1 MTFFEYLLGSK
12 VERIVR
18 REVEKLAALPI
29 GELFDKYWSYRQF
42 RLVHGRKPSPD
53 SMRFNDYLYRMK
65 TSRTLDH
72 PLRVFVTDKEYG
84 KLFVKA
90 VVGDSYVVPT
100 LAILRTE
107 EEVRNYDF
115 PDRCCIKPTHASGKV
130 IIRKHGEP
138 IDYEKIVSWLSFDY
152 YPMNHERNY
161 KNFERKIIVEPL
173 IFDDGEV
180 ANYKIHCYCGVP
192 KCISASVGFDEN
204 RRKRDY
210 SSDWAKPDFSI
221 NIQQP
226 DLDIDAPVNLDEM
239 LAVARKLSAFF
250 DFVRIDV
257 YSNGK
262 SVLVGEI
269 TNCPDAANTKFFPP
283 EAEDA
288 FSKVFFSTS

>member
-12 VERIVR
+12 VEKIVR

-42 RLVHGRKPSPD
+42 RLVHGRKPASD

-115 PDRCCIKPTHASGKV
+115 PDRCCIKPTHASSKV

-161 KNFERKIIVEPL
+161 KNLERKIIVEPL
-173 IFDDGEV
+173 VFDDDNIMDYRV
-180 ANYKIHCYCGVP
+180 FCFRGVP
-192 KCISASVGFDEN
+192 KFVFAGIGPDSQRSSFVVHCDWTDAS
-204 RRKRDY
+204 
-210 SSDWAKPDFSI
+210 FSI
-221 NIQQP
+221 HRPP
-226 DLDIDAPVNLDEM
+226 DGKRPAPENLEDM

-250 DFVRIDV
+250 ELVRIDL
-257 YSNGK
+257 YSDGN
-262 SVLVGEI
+262 SVFVGEI
-269 TNCPDAANTKFFPP
+269 TNCPSAAMAKIFPP
-283 EAEDA
+283 ESEKAISQA
-288 FSKVFFSTS
+288 LFATQ